1 MRTAIAVSVMS
12 LVLSGALA
20 APQSPIGRLEGTVKG
35 TLASRPIIGAQV
47 SLVRLE
53 SDTTLTFSTRVD
65 GRGRFHVDSLPT
77 GHYLVQ
83 VSHPTLDSLD
93 MALPSDRLVIAD
105 GRTTRS
111 DVLLPS
117 GALLRDMVCPG
128 VALGPE
134 KAVVA
139 GRVVDAD
146 TDAPIAGAKVV
157 VEWTAITIDRKK
169 HKINLERR
177 SGSTST
183 NRLGE
188 YRLCGIPA
196 DQALEAQVQHEERI
210 GAATHLSVSREEGV
224 VVRDFSLSMRFA
236 PTLAA
241 LDSLEDLLAARS
253 AADSTIFADAA
264 SVGSAPR
271 APSRVDATPHELAL
285 TGTAI
290 LSGTVRAASGQ
301 VVQGAEVRVRDARP
315 FTTTDDAGR
324 FMLSG
329 LPPGT
334 QVLVV
339 RKLGYALG
347 EIPVDLRPNARRE
360 ESVRLGRAV
369 ALDSVRV
376 LARRPPLAEFE
387 YNRRTNLSGHFLT
400 LSDIQRSQAK
410 KTSDLLS
417 RMGGY
422 VEMGRGRYVK
432 MMAVQPG
439 PSGTVP
445 CRGANVIIDGTE
457 LGWDVNDVAPNQIA
471 GIELYKDAS
480 SAPLQYAGKANCG
493 LIVIWLRPGPRRRG
507 WHEPK
512 QPATLQYNGY
522 P

>member
-1 MRTAIAVSVMS
+1 MRTVVAVSAMS

-20 APQSPIGRLEGTVKG
+20 ASQSPIGHLEGMVKG
-35 TLASRPIIGAQV
+35 TLASRPIDGAQV
-47 SLVRLE
+47 LLVRLE
-53 SDTTLTFSTRVD
+53 SDTSVAISARVD
-65 GRGRFHVDSLPT
+65 ARGRFHVDALPT

-93 MALPSDRLVIAD
+93 MALPTDRLVVSD

-111 DVLLPS
+111 DLLVPS
-117 GALLRDMVCPG
+117 GAMLRDMVCAG
-128 VALGPE
+128 VALAPDKG
-134 KAVVA
+134 VVA
-139 GRVVDAD
+139 GHVVDAD
-146 TDAPIAGAKVV
+146 SDAPILGAKVV
-157 VEWTAITIDRKK
+157 VAWTAITIDRKK
-169 HKINLERR
+169 HKIITERR
-177 SGSTST
+177 SGAVTT

-188 YRLCGIPA
+188 YRMCGVPA
-196 DQALEAQVQHEERI
+196 DQSLELQVQHQERI
-210 GAATHLSVSREEGV
+210 GAAMRLSVSRDEGV
-224 VVRDFSLSMRFA
+224 VVRDLSLSMQFA

-241 LDSLEDLLAARS
+241 LDSLEQLLISRA
-253 AADSTIFADAA
+253 AADSAIIADAA
-264 SVGSAPR
+264 SVGR
-271 APSRVDATPHELAL
+271 AANADSTPPELAL

-290 LSGTVRAASGQ
+290 LSGTVHGMSGQ
-301 VVQGAEVRVRDARP
+301 AVSGAEIRVRDARP
-315 FTTTDDAGR
+315 FTTTDAQGR
-324 FMLSG
+324 FLLSG

-360 ESVRLGRAV
+360 ELVQLGRAV

-376 LARRPPLAEFE
+376 LAKRPPLAEFE
-387 YNRRTNLSGHFLT
+387 YNRRTNMFGHFLT
-400 LSDIQRSQAK
+400 LGDIQRSQAK

-422 VEMGRGRYVK
+422 VMEGRSRYVK
-432 MMAVQPG
+432 MMAMQTG
-439 PSGTVP
+439 PSDTAR
-445 CRGANVIIDGTE
+445 CRSANVVIDGTE
-457 LGWDVNDVAPNQIA
+457 LGWDVDDVVPNQIA

-480 SAPLQYAGKANCG
+480 SAPLKYAGKANCG

-512 QPATLQYNGY
+512 HPAALQYNGY

>member
-1 MRTAIAVSVMS
+1 M
-12 LVLSGALA
+12 A

-35 TLASRPIIGAQV
+35 TLAARPLGGAQV
-47 SLVRLE
+47 LLVRLE
-53 SDTTLTFSTRVD
+53 SDTSLTFSTRVD

-93 MALPSDRLVIAD
+93 MALPTDRLVIAD

-111 DVLLPS
+111 DVLMPS
-117 GALLRDMVCPG
+117 GAMLRDMVCPG
-128 VALGPE
+128 VALGPD

-157 VEWTAITIDRKK
+157 VEWTSITIDRKK

-177 SGSTST
+177 SGSAPT

-188 YRLCGIPA
+188 YRLCGVPA
-196 DQALEAQVQHEERI
+196 DQSLAVQVQHKERI
-210 GAATHLSVSREEGV
+210 GAAMHLSVTRDEGV
-224 VVRDFSLSMRFA
+224 GVRDFSLSMRFA

-241 LDSLEDLLAARS
+241 LDSLEELLAARA

-264 SVGSAPR
+264 SVGSAASSADTLP
-271 APSRVDATPHELAL
+271 PELGL
-285 TGTAI
+285 TGTAS
-290 LSGTVRAASGQ
+290 LSGTVRTTSGQ
-301 VVQGAEVRVRDARP
+301 VVPGAEVRVRDARP
-315 FTTTDDAGR
+315 FTTTDDVGR
-324 FMLSG
+324 FVLSG

-339 RKLGYALG
+339 RKLGYAIG
-347 EIPVDLRPNARRE
+347 EIPVDLRPGARHE
-360 ESVRLGRAV
+360 ESVRLGRAY

-376 LARRPPLAEFE
+376 LAKRPPLAEFE
-387 YNRRTNLSGHFLT
+387 YNRRTSLFGHFLT
-400 LSDIQRSQAK
+400 LGDIQRSQAK

-439 PSGTVP
+439 PPGTVP

-457 LGWDVNDVAPNQIA
+457 MGWDVNDVAPNQIA

-480 SAPLQYAGKANCG
+480 AAPLKYAGKADCG

-507 WHEPK
+507 WNEPK
-512 QPATLQYNGY
+512 QPAKLQYNGY

>member
-1 MRTAIAVSVMS
+1 MRTAVAVSAVS

-20 APQSPIGRLEGTVKG
+20 APQSPKGRLEGTVKG
-35 TLASRPIIGAQV
+35 TLASRPLGGVQV
-47 SLVRLE
+47 LLVRLE
-53 SDTTLTFSTRVD
+53 SDTSHTYSTRVD

-93 MALPSDRLVIAD
+93 MALPTDRLVISD

-111 DVLLPS
+111 DLLLPS
-117 GALLRDMVCPG
+117 GAVLRDMVCPG

-169 HKINLERR
+169 HKIITERR
-177 SGSTST
+177 SGAAST

-188 YRLCGIPA
+188 YRLCGVPA
-196 DQALEAQVQHEERI
+196 DQSLEVQVQHKERV
-210 GAATHLSVSREEGV
+210 GAAMHFGVSREEGV

-241 LDSLEDLLAARS
+241 LDSLEELLTARA
-253 AADSTIFADAA
+253 AADSAIIADAA
-264 SVGSAPR
+264 SVGSASS
-271 APSRVDATPHELAL
+271 ADSTPPELAL

-290 LSGTVRAASGQ
+290 LSGTVRAAMSGQ
-301 VVQGAEVRVRDARP
+301 PVSGAEVRVRDARP

-324 FMLSG
+324 FVLSG

-347 EIPVDLRPNARRE
+347 EIPVDLRPDARRE
-360 ESVRLGRAV
+360 ESVRLGRAF

-376 LARRPPLAEFE
+376 LAKRPPLAEFE
-387 YNRRTNLSGHFLT
+387 YNRRTNLFGHFLT
-400 LSDIQRSQAK
+400 LSEIQRSQAK
-410 KTSDLLS
+410 KTSDLLP
-417 RMGGY
+417 RLGGY

-439 PSGTVP
+439 PPGSVP
-445 CRGANVIIDGTE
+445 CRGANVVIDGTE
-457 LGWDVNDVAPNQIA
+457 FGWDVNDVAPNQIA
-471 GIELYKDAS
+471 GIELYKDAA
-480 SAPLQYAGKANCG
+480 SAPLKYAGRADCG
-493 LIVIWLRPGPRRRG
+493 LIVIWLRPGPKRRG
-507 WHEPK
+507 WNEPK

>member
-1 MRTAIAVSVMS
+1 MRTVVAVSAVS

-35 TLASRPIIGAQV
+35 TLASRPIGGVQV
-47 SLVRLE
+47 LLVRLE
-53 SDTTLTFSTRVD
+53 SDTNLTFSTRVD

-93 MALPSDRLVIAD
+93 MSLPTDRLAIAD

-111 DVLLPS
+111 DLQLPS
-117 GALLRDMVCPG
+117 GAVLRDLVCAG

-139 GRVVDAD
+139 GRVIDAD

-157 VEWTAITIDRKK
+157 VEWTQITIDRKK
-169 HKINLERR
+169 HKIEMERR
-177 SGSTST
+177 AGSTST

-188 YRLCGIPA
+188 YRLCGVPA
-196 DQALEAQVQHEERI
+196 DQGLQVQVQHKERI
-210 GAATHLSVSREEGV
+210 GAAMHLSVSREEGV
-224 VVRDFSLSMRFA
+224 AVRDFSLSMRFA

-241 LDSLEDLLAARS
+241 LDSLEQLLMARA

-264 SVGSAPR
+264 SVGN
-271 APSRVDATPHELAL
+271 APSSADSTPPELGL

-290 LSGTVRAASGQ
+290 LSGTVRAALSGQ
-301 VVQGAEVRVRDARP
+301 AVSGAEVRVRDARAV
-315 FTTTDDAGR
+315 TTTDDAGR
-324 FMLSG
+324 FVLGG

-347 EIPVDLRPNARRE
+347 EIAVDLRPDTRRE
-360 ESVRLGRAV
+360 ESVRLGRAF

-376 LARRPPLAEFE
+376 LAKRPPLAEFE
-387 YNRRTNLSGHFLT
+387 YNRRTNMFGHFLT
-400 LSDIQRSQAK
+400 LGDIQRSQAK
-410 KTSDLLS
+410 KTSDLLQLL
-417 RMGGY
+417 GGY
-422 VEMGRGRYVK
+422 TQMARGRYQK
-432 MMAVQPG
+432 NMGVQLGEPG
-439 PSGTVP
+439 SVR
-445 CRGANVIIDGTE
+445 CRTANVVIDGTE
-457 LGWDVNDVAPNQIA
+457 LGWDVNDVVPNQIA
-471 GIELYKDAS
+471 GIELYKDAA
-480 SAPLQYAGKANCG
+480 SAPLKYAGRAECG
-493 LIVIWLRPGPRRRG
+493 VIVIWLRPGPRRRG
-507 WHEPK
+507 WNEPK
-512 QPATLQYNGY
+512 QPAKLQYNGY

>member
-1 MRTAIAVSVMS
+1 MRTVVALSAVS

-35 TLASRPIIGAQV
+35 TLAARPVGGVQV

-53 SDTTLTFSTRVD
+53 SDTSITVSAKVD
-65 GRGRFHVDSLPT
+65 GRGRFRVDSLPA

-93 MALPSDRLVIAD
+93 VALPTDRLVISD

-111 DVLLPS
+111 DLILPT
-117 GALLRDMVCPG
+117 GAMLRDMVCPG

-134 KAVVA
+134 KGVVA

-157 VEWTAITIDRKK
+157 VAWTAITIDRKK
-169 HKINLERR
+169 QKIEMERR
-177 SGSTST
+177 SGSAST

-188 YRLCGIPA
+188 YRLCGVPA
-196 DQALEAQVQHEERI
+196 EQSLEMQVQHKERV
-210 GAATHLSVSREEGV
+210 GAAMRLSVTRAEGV
-224 VVRDFSLSMRFA
+224 VVQDFSLSLRFA
-236 PTLAA
+236 PTLAG
-241 LDSLEDLLAARS
+241 LDSLEQLLAARA
-253 AADSTIFADAA
+253 AADSSIIADATDA
-264 SVGSAPR
+264 ANVGSAAGRPD
-271 APSRVDATPHELAL
+271 STPVELAL

-290 LSGTVRAASGQ
+290 LAGTVRTAAGR
-301 VVQGAEVRVRDARP
+301 VVSGAEVRVRDAQS
-315 FTTTDDAGR
+315 FTSTDDAGK
-324 FMLSG
+324 FVLGG
-329 LPPGT
+329 LPTGT

-339 RKLGYALG
+339 RKLGYAQA
-347 EIPVDLRPNARRE
+347 EVAVDLRPDARRE
-360 ESVRLGRAV
+360 ENVRLGRAV
-369 ALDSVRV
+369 LLDSVRV
-376 LARRPPLAEFE
+376 LAKRPPLAEFE
-387 YNRRTNLSGHFLT
+387 YNRRTNMLGHFLT
-400 LSDIQRSQAK
+400 LGDIQRSQAK

-417 RMGGY
+417 RLGGY

-439 PSGTVP
+439 PPGTVP
-445 CRGANVIIDGTE
+445 CRGANVVIDGTE
-457 LGWDVNDVAPNQIA
+457 LGWDVNDVVPNQIA
-471 GIELYKDAS
+471 GIELYKDAA
-480 SAPLQYAGKANCG
+480 SAPLKYAGRADCG
-493 LIVIWLRPGPRRRG
+493 VIVIWLRPGPRRRG